1 MALELHTSYTDAL
14 WRPMTQY
21 RTALAPMLIERGDG
35 CFVWDTHGN
44 RYLDA
49 MSGLWCVNV
58 GYGRRTIVEAAGEQ
72 MARLAY
78 ASPFRP
84 APVTLELAGTLAR
97 MLPGDLEHTYFTN
110 SGSEAVETAIKIAR
124 QAQQQRF
131 PGESRYK
138 IIARYRAYHGWTLGS
153 LSATGQI
160 ERKSRFEPLLGG
172 FVHVSP
178 PACEDCAV
186 GAHERCTFD
195 PIDEIERCIRYEGA
209 HTIAAVLAEPIIGGG
224 GVIEPPDDYFP
235 RLRALCDRDGILLIA
250 DEVITGFGRTGAMFG
265 CEHWPD
271 GLPDI
276 ITLAKGLSSGY
287 QPIGAT
293 AVSHRVFEQ
302 FYGDPGEHREFSQ
315 LSTFGG
321 HPVAAAASLANIAI
335 IEGEN
340 LVASSAAGG
349 AWLRNEITGWRHP
362 AIAQVRG
369 RGLMIGVE
377 LARNGQRCSEADA
390 DRVIARTK
398 ENGVLIGR
406 NAATVGGM
414 GNVLTLAPPLSISD
428 AELCALADALRV
440 GLSVLEDR

>member
-1 MALELHTSYTDAL
+1 MALDVATTYSDAL

-21 RTALAPMLIERGDG
+21 RTALAPLLVERGEG
-35 CFVWDTHGN
+35 CFVWDAHGN

-58 GYGRRTIVEAAGEQ
+58 GYGRHEIVRAASEQ
-72 MARLAY
+72 MERLAY

-84 APVTLELAGTLAR
+84 APVTFELAATLAR

-138 IIARYRAYHGWTLGS
+138 IVARYRGYHGWTLGS
-153 LSATGQI
+153 LSATGQV
-160 ERKSRFEPLLGG
+160 ERKARFEPLLGG

-178 PACEDCAV
+178 PACDDCAV
-186 GAHERCTFD
+186 GVHDGCTFD
-195 PIDEIERCIRYEGA
+195 PIGEIERCIRYEGA
-209 HTIAAVLAEPIIGGG
+209 ETIAAVLAEPIIGGG
-224 GVIEPPDDYFP
+224 GVIEPADDYFP
-235 RLRALCDRDGILLIA
+235 RLRALCDRHGILLIA
-250 DEVITGFGRTGAMFG
+250 DEVITGFGRTGEMFG
-265 CEHWPD
+265 CEHWPQA
-271 GLPDI
+271 LPDI

-293 AVSHRVFEQ
+293 VVSQRVFEQ

-335 IEGEN
+335 LEREN
-340 LVASSAAGG
+340 LAQRSALAGVRLKSEIAS
-349 AWLRNEITGWRHP
+349 WRHP

-369 RGLMIGVE
+369 RGLMLGLE
-377 LARNGQRCSEADA
+377 LARDGRRYSEAEA
-390 DRVIARTK
+390 DRVIARIK
-398 ENGVLIGR
+398 ENGVLTGR
-406 NAATVGGM
+406 NAVTVGAM
-414 GNVLTLAPPLSISD
+414 GNVLTLAPPLCISD
-428 AELCALADALRV
+428 DELHMLARALRA
-440 GLSVLEDR
+440 GLTVLEDR